1 MQQTTAKNDSKSEET
16 HKAIVSKFQH
26 QQRNSKVSKISSK
39 TFTLVQKRYKDAILS
54 KFQNQQTNSKVS
66 KISSKT
72 FTVVPKCYKDHVN
85 VLWQ

>member
-26 QQRNSKVSKISSK
+26 QQ
-39 TFTLVQKRYKDAILS
+39 
-54 KFQNQQTNSKVS
+54 TNSKVS

-72 FTVVPKCYKDHVN
+72 FTVVSKCYKDHVN
-85 VLWQ
+85 VLWK